1 MADPIRI
8 TGVLDLKRKIKG
20 FGLAASKVLK
30 TEIIAAVLDIADE
43 ARTNFP
49 TTVNGIE
56 HFELS
61 AIRQQIGHEFRDDD
75 SHPSGVVFAQT
86 NRTPMAAY
94 LEFGTGAKVQVPA
107 GYEDLAWQ
115 FYVNG
120 KGTLPP
126 YPYLI
131 PAYEKGKKA
140 FIDSVKRRLS
150 EL

>member
-1 MADPIRI
+1 MAQQIRVN
-8 TGVLDLKRKIKG
+8 GVLDLRAKIKG

-30 TEIIAAVLDIADE
+30 TEIIAAVLDIADQ

-61 AIRQQIGHEFRDDD
+61 AIRQQIGHEFRDSE

-94 LEFGTGAKVQVPA
+94 LEFGTGAKVQVSA

-150 EL
+150 KL